1 MKPSAKQPQTKMD
14 IRDIVGGH
22 VRRLRTEANLTQ
34 QFLADSCDIY
44 RTYLSRIESGTANP
58 TIKVLA
64 ALAETLKV
72 EIGEFF
78 KTP

>member
-1 MKPSAKQPQTKMD
+1 MKPSAKQPQPKMD
-14 IRDIVGGH
+14 IRDIVGAH

-34 QFLADSCDIY
+34 QVLADSCDIY

-58 TIKVLA
+58 TITVLA

-72 EIGEFF
+72 ETGEFF
-78 KTP
+78 RTQ